1 MTPTDTL
8 FGSQWHFSLLGK
20 RGSELLITR
29 IWNEYDGTGIHIAIY
44 DDGVEL
50 THTDLN
56 DNYDATRHVVINGI
70 TLSGNVTSV
79 NDTHGTSVAGL
90 IAAENNGQNTVG
102 VAFGADITGIN
113 IFDPNSSIYVNS
125 TNSTIL
131 NNFYNAV
138 LQGAN
143 FDVINHSWGT
153 EPVFDSDQNLNTPGS
168 SAARLVSAYGTVAS
182 TGRGG
187 LGTVIVQAAGN
198 ENLDANGDGVNAS
211 RYTITVGALHNDG
224 FAASYSNF
232 GPSLLVSAA
241 GSDDS
246 TVRNG
251 LGTVTTDRTGTAG
264 YNLRNNLTG
273 NYDYTDDFGGTS
285 AATPIVSAVAALM
298 LDANPNL
305 GWRDVQHILAIS
317 ANHTGSAIG
326 TTTPLNGETGN
337 WFINDATN
345 WNGGGLHFSN
355 DYGFGS
361 VNAYAAVRMAEVW
374 SIVSPAQTSAN
385 EQSLTPTTFNF
396 NTPITDLATTTVT
409 FNIAGNLTLEHVDLT
424 LKITHNFLSDLRI
437 YLVSPTGTEVK
448 IYDDLT
454 GQDFGT
460 PLPVTWTFGIE
471 ALRGELA
478 AGTWTLRIVD
488 DVAQDGGTLNT
499 VNFTAFG
506 TTPGADD
513 VYTYTDEFNT
523 LRSLE
528 PTRQTLTDS
537 DGGNDWINAAAI
549 TGNAIIDLRTAAT
562 STLDAAA
569 LITLAAGTVIENAI
583 TGDGLDILTGN
594 SSANKLYGMRGNDQL
609 EGLGGAD
616 TIDGGAGSDSA
627 YYFNSAA
634 GVTVNLNAHTASGGD
649 AQGDI
654 LLNIENLTGSALA
667 DTLTGDAQV
676 NTLQG
681 GLGADILNGGLGSDF
696 LFGGAGDDRIYYD
709 ALDLA
714 ANVNGGADRDTLV
727 VVDGNL
733 PVGFNLAASAFEL
746 AEWNRTDTAGQAW
759 NTIQSLHDA
768 NWNLLSSTTVNDN
781 GTSSINVYDVP
792 DQYIWS
798 SVRYDYNAASVL
810 TLQVLVLNDQTRIYE
825 EYDIT
830 NTQVWS
836 SLRTDYNAALQ
847 WTQQVLALDSGT
859 TVYEQ
864 FDPADT
870 QVWSSLRTDYSATSE
885 WLQQVVVFDD
895 GLRVYDLFDPADLE
909 AWSSYRNVYT
919 STLQLQESKL
929 VDDSGTYTTVD
940 YDVANTQT
948 WNEWHR
954 SYSAAN
960 VLLSE
965 YFV

>member
-1 MTPTDTL
+1 
-8 FGSQWHFSLLGK
+8 
-20 RGSELLITR
+20 
-29 IWNEYDGTGIHIAIY
+29 
-44 DDGVEL
+44 
-50 THTDLN
+50 
-56 DNYDATRHVVINGI
+56 
-70 TLSGNVTSV
+70 
-79 NDTHGTSVAGL
+79 
-90 IAAENNGQNTVG
+90 
-102 VAFGADITGIN
+102 
-113 IFDPNSSIYVNS
+113 
-125 TNSTIL
+125 
-131 NNFYNAV
+131 
-138 LQGAN
+138 
-143 FDVINHSWGT
+143 
-153 EPVFDSDQNLNTPGS
+153 
-168 SAARLVSAYGTVAS
+168 
-182 TGRGG
+182 
-187 LGTVIVQAAGN
+187 
-198 ENLDANGDGVNAS
+198 
-211 RYTITVGALHNDG
+211 
-224 FAASYSNF
+224 
-232 GPSLLVSAA
+232 
-241 GSDDS
+241 
-246 TVRNG
+246 
-251 LGTVTTDRTGTAG
+251 
-264 YNLRNNLTG
+264 
-273 NYDYTDDFGGTS
+273 
-285 AATPIVSAVAALM
+285 
-298 LDANPNL
+298 
-305 GWRDVQHILAIS
+305 
-317 ANHTGSAIG
+317 
-326 TTTPLNGETGN
+326 
-337 WFINDATN
+337 
-345 WNGGGLHFSN
+345 
-355 DYGFGS
+355 
-361 VNAYAAVRMAEVW
+361 
-374 SIVSPAQTSAN
+374 
-385 EQSLTPTTFNF
+385 
-396 NTPITDLATTTVT
+396 
-409 FNIAGNLTLEHVDLT
+409 
-424 LKITHNFLSDLRI
+424 
-437 YLVSPTGTEVK
+437 
-448 IYDDLT
+448 
-454 GQDFGT
+454 
-460 PLPVTWTFGIE
+460 
-471 ALRGELA
+471 
-478 AGTWTLRIVD
+478 
-488 DVAQDGGTLNT
+488 LNT

-569 LITLAAGTVIENAI
+569 LITLAAGTVVENAI

-616 TIDGGAGSDSA
+616 TIDGGAGADTA

-709 ALDLA
+709 ALDMA
-714 ANVNGGADRDTLV
+714 ANVNGGADRDILV

-746 AEWNRTDTAGQAW
+746 AEWNRTDTSGQAW

-781 GTSSINVYDVP
+781 GTRSINVYDVP